1 MDICV
6 GDIPYCPQLAP
17 IPCNPTYGLGGLR
30 TLLAGILSWIL
41 LFYLIH
47 HRYHR
52 PSSYRDTILT
62 KSIGA
67 TIYSREVI
75 DRRLAA
81 ECGGISSQE
90 IDDSRRSGVTCFYLK
105 LALRKFWFFDRQ
117 RRVARCNRCGSMW
130 NCPGCFYFW
139 RKQAKLLVALVD
151 LFIYAL
157 DQEPW
162 TSALV
167 IAIKVWLPIEY
178 NCTISQPQRS
188 RSSRGVTRARV
199 RQSA

>member
-1 MDICV
+1 MIS
-6 GDIPYCPQLAP
+6 LAAHNLH
-17 IPCNPTYGLGGLR
+17 CFHVTLR
-30 TLLAGILSWIL
+30 TAWAALRLCWLAYCREYFSLILI
-41 LFYLIH
+41 I
-47 HRYHR
+47 HRYRVLRR
-52 PSSYRDTILT
+52 PSSYTDITLT
-62 KSIGA
+62 NSIGA
-67 TIYSREVI
+67 TIYSREFI

-105 LALRKFWFFDRQ
+105 LAVHKFWFFDRQ

-130 NCPGCFYFW
+130 NCHGCFSFW

-162 TSALV
+162 ISALA
-167 IAIKVWLPIEY
+167 IAIKVLLPIEY
-178 NCTISQPQRS
+178 NCICLLYTSPSPRD
-188 RSSRGVTRARV
+188 
-199 RQSA
+199 